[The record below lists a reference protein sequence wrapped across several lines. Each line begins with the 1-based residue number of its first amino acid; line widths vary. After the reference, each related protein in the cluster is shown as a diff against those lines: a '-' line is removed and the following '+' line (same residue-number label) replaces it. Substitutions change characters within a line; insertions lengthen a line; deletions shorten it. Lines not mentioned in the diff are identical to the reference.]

1 MIDMSFES
9 EPPANTRTLPSEGEG
24 KRQAKEKQQREKQL
38 REKDARKEKD
48 QLWEEQQREEQRERQ
63 VKERQLREELVEIS
77 RVDPQLTAIGEVVG
91 YCSKAMK
98 KSKLEWR
105 VPSLLL
111 YRYCYDA
118 YRSHTPLY
126 MAGQQAGLIGGE
138 EVEKFEND
146 NLVLRD
152 NMLKILRAASKKTTV
167 QETYRA
173 MVEAEDSQLAALQA
187 PIRREVSK
195 FALLFR
201 RSDELQDLPSL
212 HCALRMLNA
221 VFLIA
226 ALRRKIPPR
235 SVPNIDELDLDRG
248 IQLLA
253 DWEAQLKQIPQ

>member
-1 MIDMSFES
+1 M
-9 EPPANTRTLPSEGEG
+9 
-24 KRQAKEKQQREKQL
+24 
-38 REKDARKEKD
+38 
-48 QLWEEQQREEQRERQ
+48 
-63 VKERQLREELVEIS
+63 EIS

-126 MAGQQAGLIGGE
+126 LAGQQAGLVGRE
-138 EVEKFEND
+138 EVEKFERD

-152 NMLKILRAASKKTTV
+152 NMLKILRAAAKKTSV
-167 QETYRA
+167 PDAYRD
-173 MVEAEDSQLAALQA
+173 MVEAEDSQLAALLT

-195 FALLFR
+195 FVLLFR
-201 RSDELQDLPSL
+201 RSEELQDLPSL

-226 ALRRKIPPR
+226 ALHRKAPPR
-235 SVPNIDELDLDRG
+235 PLPNIDQLDLAAAAP
-248 IQLLA
+248 LLA
-253 DWEAQLKQIPQ
+253 DWEAQLKQLPQ